1 MDSATTQSQPQADE
15 EDDPSSPEYI
25 ILIRDVVKYVRQE
38 RKTLVS
44 ALDEHTLRL
53 FETFSEDAQK
63 LLVCLSLIRKDLKWH
78 PIRRLLKLG
87 GRLQLDQDSLKEI
100 MSELC
105 QVHPGLIG
113 PCFFA
118 QDQSQMSREETLS
131 CLTVEQLQ
139 TITGLKKSKKP
150 DLIASINSVAEFER
164 ACAALEECIQIQEHV
179 TRMFR
184 RFILLYYSG
193 VRPVDP
199 DHVRAEGSAPTKIV
213 EGIGKRFGTSR
224 PVMSQLSFID
234 DYAVLV
240 EFEET
245 LFPNPTEPK
254 KAGTNDNYLLIFEDI
269 LALDKRRPHRT
280 ETAIFTLDACLALSR
295 PARHVL
301 AGVILGGAKVRDLAC
316 AGLFDPVNDTVR
328 VITELCAAR
337 VGSEGTLCHNEYQ
350 EKCEEV
356 LKRLT
361 VKQLVDLGN
370 EHEIKIKK
378 DKVKGDKQC
387 WIDAFT
393 AALEST
399 QSLHGILMPKV
410 LEQLNGTRN
419 RSVSLNPNLKEIME
433 SCVKEYF
440 RRRVRAPPTIA
451 GSPFRKIRQR
461 FS

>member
-1 MDSATTQSQPQADE
+1 MDPATTQPQADE

-25 ILIRDVVKYVRQE
+25 ILIWDVVKYVRQE

-44 ALDEHTLRL
+44 APDEHTLRL
-53 FETFSEDAQK
+53 FETLSEDAQK
-63 LLVCLSLIRKDLKWH
+63 LLVCLSLLRKDLKWH

-105 QVHPGLIG
+105 KVYPGLIG
-113 PCFFA
+113 PGFFA

-164 ACAALEECIQIQEHV
+164 ACAALGGCIQIQEHV
-179 TRMFR
+179 NRMFR

-193 VRPVDP
+193 VRPLDP

-254 KAGTNDNYLLIFEDI
+254 KAGTNDNYLLIFEG
-269 LALDKRRPHRT
+269 
-280 ETAIFTLDACLALSR
+280 

-361 VKQLVDLGN
+361 VKQLMDLGN

-399 QSLHGILMPKV
+399 QTLHGILMPKV
-410 LEQLNGTRN
+410 LEQLNGSRN